1 MNVSDVSS
9 FMQIHMFSL
18 YCTHTVRVSALDNS
32 VIFTLDLSTRK
43 SIMDEELS
51 WTDTLANIEFNKI

>member
-1 MNVSDVSS
+1 MYQVLRKYN
-9 FMQIHMFSL
+9 MFSF
-18 YCTHTVRVSALDNS
+18 YRAHTVRVSALDNS

-51 WTDTLANIEFNKI
+51 WTDTLAKY